1 MQCPFYSRV
10 ADEDEKGRFSEIGNF
25 FFWQLGKP
33 KKKPKSER
41 GVATP
46 CSLRTTPSLTDLLVS
61 TSGAE
66 SDTFLNQ
73 PRPPPTRLTSGGC
86 FFGARLDS
94 PQLRPRALRHG
105 RVSDDPASQDDR
117 LLGREGEH
125 DCSGTETNDWGHHEE
140 TSLRTE
146 AVQQGWNGE
155 NPYDQI
161 YLTFVQCNH
170 WFMLSTA

>member
-73 PRPPPTRLTSGGC
+73 PRPPPTTRLTPTSTTSSSPWTCFWWSGVTRWPSSWTRRRTRLFWNWNEWLRASRRNLPPNRGC
-86 FFGARLDS
+86 TTRMKWWESLWWSNLFDF
-94 PQLRPRALRHG
+94 
-105 RVSDDPASQDDR
+105 
-117 LLGREGEH
+117 
-125 DCSGTETNDWGHHEE
+125 CS
-140 TSLRTE
+140 
-146 AVQQGWNGE
+146 V
-155 NPYDQI
+155 
-161 YLTFVQCNH
+161 
-170 WFMLSTA
+170 